1 MNDKKTFNVTALGL
15 TDSDRKILKNIFRLS
30 LHRTR
35 SYQLAEPGTGMPDMV
50 LVNAQGLEPAEQ
62 ALEQR
67 YTELPRVEVRQDQ
80 STDAESYRI
89 KRPFVATR
97 VLGVLDQV
105 VIQELSYIPEMV
117 IGGSNVLSEAAAK
130 LAGHA
135 DRSNGNGARA
145 LVVDDSLPVRKQVE
159 IELKLLGVAADF
171 AEDSEQAFALIAQH
185 SYDMIFLDVVLPG
198 VDGYKIC
205 KSIKKN
211 KAHKSTPV
219 IMLTSK
225 SSPFDRIRGTFAG
238 CNTYLTKPVA
248 HEAFQNVVKRFLG

>member
-1 MNDKKTFNVTALGL
+1 MNEKKTFSVVVLGL
-15 TDSDRKILKNIFRLS
+15 SDSDRNILKNIFRLS

-35 SYQLAEPGTGMPDMV
+35 SYRFAEPGDMPDIV
-50 LVNAQGLEPAEQ
+50 LLDEQQLGSAEQ
-62 ALEQR
+62 ALRQR
-67 YTELPRVEVRQDQ
+67 YAELPTIEVRQVPSSNSETYQ
-80 STDAESYRI
+80 I

-97 VLGVLDQV
+97 VLNMLDQL
-105 VIQELSYIPEMV
+105 VIRELSYIPEMV
-117 IGGSNVLSEAAAK
+117 IGGSNVPTETAAQLDNK
-130 LAGHA
+130 SGSSHA
-135 DRSNGNGARA
+135 TSARA

-159 IELKLLGVAADF
+159 IELKLLGVGADF
-171 AEDSEQAFALIAQH
+171 AEDSEQAFALIAQNR
-185 SYDMIFLDVVLPG
+185 YDMIFLDVVLPG

-211 KAHKSTPV
+211 KAYKSTPV